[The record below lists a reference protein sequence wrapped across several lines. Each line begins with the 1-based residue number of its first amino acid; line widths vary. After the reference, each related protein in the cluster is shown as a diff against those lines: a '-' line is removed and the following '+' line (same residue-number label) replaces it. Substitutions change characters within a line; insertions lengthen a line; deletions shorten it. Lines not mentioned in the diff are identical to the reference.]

1 MDARRYQEKGDGEL
15 VKMSSGHWVM
25 RHYPG
30 EGSHAHGI
38 VVHTDA
44 KRYVR
49 GVRVLGRSGR
59 IDLDTRPFENS
70 DQVELRSIVWSHLAH
85 KSELEHSID
94 DAVQLCQSRPKQG
107 RSRGKLIWMGD
118 FNIDPVRDRDQEWLR
133 LQEALNG
140 TGLIRSEPRYMEAS
154 PHLHCTRRPNGDQG
168 GDHVTM

>member
-1 MDARRYQEKGDGEL
+1 MASLNVECKACDHAAINHLLNELNLNPWAIFILLEIGARRYQEKGDGEL

-107 RSRGKLIWMGD
+107 RNRG
-118 FNIDPVRDRDQEWLR
+118 
-133 LQEALNG
+133 
-140 TGLIRSEPRYMEAS
+140 
-154 PHLHCTRRPNGDQG
+154 
-168 GDHVTM
+168 